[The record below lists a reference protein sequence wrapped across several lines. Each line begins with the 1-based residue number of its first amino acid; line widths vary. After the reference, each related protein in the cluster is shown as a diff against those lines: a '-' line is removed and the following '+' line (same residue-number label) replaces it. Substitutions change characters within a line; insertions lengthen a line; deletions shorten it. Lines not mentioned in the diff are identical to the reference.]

1 MNPQAIT
8 FDFWRTLFR
17 DARSVERQELRIDA
31 FMRLTGVSEA
41 ATREAFT
48 IWPSEFSRVHMEEQ
62 RTLTPQDAVHMTCV
76 AVGIELDLEK
86 KDELA
91 EIFASA
97 ILRYP
102 AEPIDGALEAVRAA
116 AARRPVG
123 IISDTAIS
131 PGRCLRVLLD
141 RHGFTPLL
149 RAATFSDEVGVAKPQ
164 APMFEQT
171 ADALGV
177 PVDALLHIGDL
188 EPTDIAGVHGV
199 GGIAALYGGD
209 NARFVGNTRAEYT
222 VVSWGEFMERLPEI
236 AP

>member
-17 DARSVERQELRIDA
+17 DARSEERQELRIHA

-41 ATREAFT
+41 ETRDVFT
-48 IWPSEFSRVHMEEQ
+48 VWPAEFARVHIEEQ
-62 RTLTPQDAVHMTCV
+62 RTLTPQDAVRMACD
-76 AVGIELDLEK
+76 ALGLDLSLEK
-86 KDELA
+86 REELA
-91 EIFASA
+91 ETFATA
-97 ILRYP
+97 ILEYP

-141 RHGFTPLL
+141 RHGFSPYL
-149 RAATFSDEVGVAKPQ
+149 RATTFSDEVGVSKPR
-164 APMFEQT
+164 APMFQRT

-177 PVDALLHIGDL
+177 AVNSLLHIGDL
-188 EPTDIAGVHGV
+188 EPTDVSGIHSV
-199 GGIAALYGGD
+199 GGVAALYGGD
-209 NARFVGNTRAEYT
+209 NAKFVGNTRAEFT
-222 VVSWGEFMERLPEI
+222 FVSWNEFIERLPAI